1 MGLPFT
7 NPIEAMTMDFVVE
20 NSLFA
25 WVLRL
30 AVAILVLLFGW
41 RVAKTVRA
49 LTRRG
54 LQQAGLTDSLVAL
67 FTAVTFYGILLLV
80 VILALALLGIPI
92 TSIVLVLG
100 VIIVILG
107 IALQESLANLSATV
121 LFLLFQPYKV
131 GDTVQTAGVLGI
143 VKEIQIFHTT
153 IMTFDNKLVT
163 APNGKIQDSNI
174 INYSRLGV
182 LRADVNLQVSYED
195 DLRQVKQLLLDILAA
210 DERVLA
216 EPPPTVVILDFGESG
231 IDVGV
236 RPFVKLDD
244 YWKIQFDLRER
255 IKERFDEAGI
265 TIPYPQRDV
274 HLKQAKP

>member
-1 MGLPFT
+1 
-7 NPIEAMTMDFVVE
+7 MDFVVE